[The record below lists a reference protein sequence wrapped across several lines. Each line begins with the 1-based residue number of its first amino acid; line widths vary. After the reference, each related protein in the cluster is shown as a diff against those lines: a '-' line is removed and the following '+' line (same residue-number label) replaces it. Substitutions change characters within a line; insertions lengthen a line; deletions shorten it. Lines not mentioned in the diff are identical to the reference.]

1 MKIEK
6 LSHTEIDYARGIG
19 FATSVDDIIDKL
31 NEVIDALN
39 QLLALHKMDY
49 KEE

>member
-6 LSHTEIDYARGIG
+6 LSHTNAYAEGIG

-31 NEVIDALN
+31 NEAIDALN